1 MPIDP
6 RIALGYQAPQL
17 ESPVNMMG
25 SLANIRNANNQNALA
40 QYQLSSAQR
49 ADTVAN
55 TLNDAYQ
62 KAYNPQTGEIDT
74 KLLRSAVAAGGA
86 GSQLP
91 GIEEGL
97 AKAEAARTERDIK
110 TSTLIGNH
118 IELSRKGLEGVD
130 PNAPDAADQY
140 LAWHESNHADP
151 VLANYLKSKGVTA
164 EKSRADIMARIMNP
178 DGTVNRP
185 ALTQMIIES
194 KLGTEKALENHYVTR
209 NLGGTV
215 DELRLPKYGGGS
227 AEVVRGSEGTVTAA
241 PRAPMTAKEIADR
254 NEAKDVV
261 AQVLTDAAGNV
272 RYINKFGDEI
282 KPGAGKGAGKPTATY
297 ERTQNLRAQ
306 MKRDTDIVVAE
317 LKEITKDGGL
327 IDQSTG
333 SGFGRALDASAGFF
347 GQETEGDIAIAKL
360 QPIADKVVKMVP
372 RFEGPQSDKDA
383 LSYQQAG
390 GMLAD
395 PTLPTARRKAAAKEI
410 LRLHTKYPNQFVS
423 SEMAAEG
430 TGPAGGEARGMSAD
444 DKQALDWANANP
456 NDPRAAKIK
465 QRLGM

>member
-6 RIALGYQAPQL
+6 RIALGYQAPQI
-17 ESPVNMMG
+17 ESPVNMMMMAQKMQAG
-25 SLANIRNANNQNALA
+25 QQENALRQAQMENVRSEIDQRNALLPSQLDQATRNAATAKLTQEEKTFDIATKRYKTFQQVTGALANKPNVTKDDAIAAARGLVAIGMLDQDKADAMLGQLPDEPFALQA
-40 QYQLSSAQR
+40 ALKQ
-49 ADTVAN
+49 
-55 TLNDAYQ
+55 
-62 KAYNPQTGEIDT
+62 
-74 KLLRSAVAAGGA
+74 SAVQQLTPEQMFTLFAPTPTATNAGNKTVYTDTNPNSPTYMKPV
-86 GSQLP
+86 GSV
-91 GIEEGL
+91 
-97 AKAEAARTERDIK
+97 A
-110 TSTLIGNH
+110 H
-118 IELSRKGLEGVD
+118 GV
-130 PNAPDAADQY
+130 AP
-140 LAWHESNHADP
+140 L
-151 VLANYLKSKGVTA
+151 TA
-164 EKSRADIMARIMNP
+164 QQA
-178 DGTVNRP
+178 
-185 ALTQMIIES
+185 
-194 KLGTEKALENHYVTR
+194 
-209 NLGGTV
+209 
-215 DELRLPKYGGGS
+215 
-227 AEVVRGSEGTVTAA
+227 
-241 PRAPMTAKEIADR
+241 ADR

-297 ERTQNLRAQ
+297 ERTKNLQAQ

-347 GQETEGDIAIAKL
+347 GAETKGDLAIAKL
-360 QPIADKVVKMVP
+360 QPISDKIIKMVP
-372 RFEGPQSDKDA
+372 RFEGPQSDKDT